1 MTSASEGLLSGIAK
15 RGERRERR
23 GRDAEGKRE
32 RAETKA
38 DVRVLLAREKRENNT
53 LWDFEVRPKS
63 QNST

>member
-32 RAETKA
+32 RAEMKA
-38 DVRVLLAREKRENNT
+38 DVRVLLAREKKER
-53 LWDFEVRPKS
+53 K
-63 QNST
+63 